1 MTEKKQRVVATES
14 FVERFAREAAEREK
28 KLQKEIA
35 ERKNVTAEEEGEV
48 SDGPNKGCEG

>member
-28 KLQKEIA
+28 KLQKEA
-35 ERKNVTAEEEGEV
+35 EKQKAAEEEGDV
-48 SDGPNKGCEG
+48 SDGPDKGCEG